1 MLTWLAFKKTL
12 KKTGAWIKHYW
23 YVPAVIIYTLVLWVV
38 MRRKDAAYKVLETRN
53 SSYKAQIE
61 AINNSH
67 EEEIKKR
74 NEIIEKY
81 NDIIKKLEEKFEE
94 DEKELD
100 EEKKKEVKEMVEKH
114 NDNPDELARLLAN
127 KYGFQHVEY

>member
-1 MLTWLAFKKTL
+1 MLTWLAFKKTI
-12 KKTGAWIKHYW
+12 KKIWTWIKHYW
-23 YVPAVIIYTLVLWVV
+23 YVPAVIVYTFILWVV

-100 EEKKKEVKEMVEKH
+100 EEKKEEVKEMVEKY
-114 NDNPDELARLLAN
+114 NDKPDELARMLADQ
-127 KYGFQHVEY
+127 YGFEYTE